1 MKITKLLLV
10 ILTLALLLT
19 GMTACKSEEE
29 NQDETDP
36 NAGACDMVA
45 VQNEIDSMRIS
56 DFEETNEVT
65 DYVKFTVKD
74 YGTFIVRLR
83 KDIAPITVEYF
94 QNLVS
99 NKFYDGLTF
108 HRVKQDF
115 MIQGGDPKGDGTGG
129 SEETIRGEFFENNV
143 RNELSHCTGVI
154 SMARLSNN
162 MDSASSQ
169 FFICNANAAY
179 SLDGSYAAFGYVVAG
194 LETVLIISVAEVKM
208 NTVTSEISQPK
219 EPIYMEKG
227 CFVNKK

>member
-83 KDIAPITVEYF
+83 KERIVRFGQAVRTHDRQRIVRLRKRRIVRF
-94 QNLVS
+94 GVRLFLVQE
-99 NKFYDGLTF
+99 
-108 HRVKQDF
+108 RVGRRQRRF
-115 MIQGGDPKGDGTGG
+115 RRVRGQRGGRFRRRFLRLQSSRAVRRLAFNRLAGFPRLNVR
-129 SEETIRGEFFENNV
+129 SEFFRVFFVFFRV
-143 RNELSHCTGVI
+143 RSL
-154 SMARLSNN
+154 RRR
-162 MDSASSQ
+162 
-169 FFICNANAAY
+169 FFVFRIAAEPAAN
-179 SLDGSYAAFGYVVAG
+179 SR
-194 LETVLIISVAEVKM
+194 E
-208 NTVTSEISQPK
+208 
-219 EPIYMEKG
+219 
-227 CFVNKK
+227 